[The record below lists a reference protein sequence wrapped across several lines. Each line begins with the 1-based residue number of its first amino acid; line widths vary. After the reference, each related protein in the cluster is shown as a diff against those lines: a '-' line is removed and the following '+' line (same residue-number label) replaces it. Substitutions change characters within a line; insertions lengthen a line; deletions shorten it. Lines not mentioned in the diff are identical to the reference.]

1 LADIIKLGRKGELA
15 LPRAVR
21 AALNLKEGD
30 EMTVSVEDEAVV
42 LRKRARRFGAYLERL
57 TGGRERS

>member
-1 LADIIKLGRKGELA
+1 MADIVKLGRKGEMK
-15 LPRAVR
+15 LPRSAR
-21 AALNLKEGD
+21 AALNLDEGD
-30 EMTVSVEDEAVV
+30 ELTVTVENDTIV